1 MIAILAR
8 FVVAAPRAIL
18 AGTLVFLV
26 GAAILGGNV
35 AAQLDGVAANNPDA
49 SSASA
54 AAILDARFPG
64 SRPDL
69 ALLVEPAGGRGV
81 DEPAIAAQGREL
93 AEALA
98 AEPGI
103 TGVSSYWQTGSPT
116 LRSRDGR
123 QALIV
128 ARIAAPDE
136 NGADAVFN
144 RIQPRYA
151 GTRGDLGVALG
162 GATAVRNAVRDTV
175 TADLL
180 RAEAIAL
187 PLTLLVLVLV
197 FGSAVAATMPVL
209 TGVLVIVGTSAALT
223 MIARFATVSVFA
235 LNLTTA
241 LALGLAIDYGLLIV
255 RRFRQELARQ
265 AQRGRP
271 DPAAAVRETLRTAGR
286 TVLFSASIVAVS
298 LAAMLVFPT
307 PFLRSFAYAGLS
319 VVALATLA
327 VLLPL
332 PAALVLLGPR
342 VDALRIPL
350 GRGDLAARQAR
361 QRRSRARWV
370 RLANAVM
377 ARAPLFCVATVAL
390 LVVLGLPFARAEF
403 ATVDHRQ
410 LPDGT
415 AARVVQQDIKDR
427 FDSQATGVIDVVVP
441 STDPDAVAGYATR
454 LSTLAGV
461 VRVDSPQGTF
471 QRGRS
476 VAPTPPGRTAGGWS
490 LVSVAPA
497 ASIEDVSPQSQ
508 ALVRAIRDQP
518 APAGTLVG
526 GQAAE
531 LLDTR
536 QAIRHG
542 LPWALAIIVLGTLAL
557 LFLMTGSVLLPVKAL
572 VVNALSLTAMF
583 GAVVW
588 VFQQGHLSG
597 LLGFT
602 PTGFIEM
609 SLPVLMFC
617 LAFGLSMDYGI
628 FLIAAI
634 KEEYDRSGDNRHAVA
649 AGLARTGGIV
659 TSAAAVMAIVLIAV
673 GMSRIMNMQMLGLG
687 VALAVVIDA
696 TVVRCLLVPA
706 TMAIAG
712 RATWWAPR
720 PLRALRRRPGVDE
733 PAAPPRQRA
742 TAGRS

>member
-1 MIAILAR
+1 MIANLAR
-8 FVVAAPRAIL
+8 FVVAAPRVIL

-26 GAAILGGNV
+26 GAVILGGNV
-35 AAQLDGVAANNPDA
+35 AAQLDGVAANDPGAD
-49 SSASA
+49 SARA
-54 AAILDARFPG
+54 AAILDSQFPG

-69 ALLVEPAGGRGV
+69 VLLVEPSNGRGV
-81 DEPAIAAQGREL
+81 DEPAIANQGREL

-98 AEPGI
+98 AEPGV

-116 LRSRDGR
+116 LRSKDGR

-136 NGADAVFN
+136 NGADAIFN
-144 RIQPRYA
+144 RIQPHYA
-151 GTRGDLGVALG
+151 GDRGDLRVALG

-187 PLTLLVLVLV
+187 PLTLLVLIVV
-197 FGSAVAATMPVL
+197 FGSAVAALMPVL

-223 MIARFATVSVFA
+223 LIARFATVSVFA
-235 LNLTTA
+235 LNLTTV
-241 LALGLAIDYGLLIV
+241 LGLGLAIDYGLLIV

-265 AQRGRP
+265 AEQGRP

-286 TVLFSASIVAVS
+286 TVLFSAVVVAVS

-319 VVALATLA
+319 VVALAALV

-332 PAALVLLGPR
+332 PAALVLLGRR
-342 VDALRIPL
+342 VNALRIPL
-350 GRGDLAARQAR
+350 GRGDRVAREH
-361 QRRSRARWV
+361 RSQARWV
-370 RLANAVM
+370 ALADAVM
-377 ARAPLFCVATVAL
+377 ARAPLFLVATVAL
-390 LVVLGLPFARAEF
+390 LVVLGLPFARVEF

-415 AARVVQQDIKDR
+415 PARVVQQDIKDG
-427 FDSQATGVIDVVVP
+427 FDSQATGVIEVVVP
-441 STDPDAVAGYATR
+441 STDPNVVADYAAR
-454 LSTLAGV
+454 LSMLADV

-471 QRGRS
+471 EGRS
-476 VAPTPPGRTAGGWS
+476 VAPAPPGRTAGGWS

-497 ASIEDVSPQSQ
+497 ASVEDVSPQSQ
-508 ALVRAIRDQP
+508 ALVRAIRDIP

-536 QAIRHG
+536 LAIRHG
-542 LPWALAIIVLGTLAL
+542 LPWALAIIVVGTLVL

-602 PTGFIEM
+602 PTGFVEM

-628 FLIAAI
+628 FLIARI
-634 KEEYDRSGDNRHAVA
+634 KEEYDLSGDNRRAVA
-649 AGLARTGGIV
+649 AGLAGTGGIV
-659 TSAAAVMAIVLIAV
+659 TSAALVMAIVLVAV
-673 GMSRIMNMQMLGLG
+673 GTSRIMNMQMLGLG
-687 VALAVVIDA
+687 VALAVAIDA

-706 TMAIAG
+706 AMAIAG
-712 RATWWAPR
+712 RATWWGP
-720 PLRALRRRPGVDE
+720 RALRRRNGTDE
-733 PAAPPRQRA
+733 PAPPRREPVA
-742 TAGRS
+742 AGRS

>member
-1 MIAILAR
+1 MFAVLAR

-18 AGTLVFLV
+18 AGTLVFLA

-35 AAQLDGVAANNPDA
+35 ATQLDGVAANNPNA

-54 AAILDARFPG
+54 AAILDSQFPG

-69 ALLVEPAGGRGV
+69 ALLVEPAGGRGIE
-81 DEPAIAAQGREL
+81 EPAIAEQGREL

-103 TGVSSYWQTGSPT
+103 TGVRSYWQTGSPT
-116 LRSRDGR
+116 LRSKDNR

-136 NGADAVFN
+136 NGADSIFN
-144 RIQPRYA
+144 QIQPRYA
-151 GTRGDLGVALG
+151 GTRGDLSVQLG

-187 PLTLLVLVLV
+187 PLTLLVLVVV
-197 FGSAVAATMPVL
+197 FGSGVAAAMPVL
-209 TGVLVIVGTSAALT
+209 TGLLVIVGTSAALT
-223 MIARFATVSVFA
+223 LIARFATVSVFA

-265 AQRGRP
+265 AQRRRP
-271 DPAAAVRETLRTAGR
+271 DAAAAVRETLRTSGR

-332 PAALVLLGPR
+332 PAALVLLGQR
-342 VDALRIPL
+342 VDALRIPF
-350 GRGDLAARQAR
+350 GRGDRVARE
-361 QRRSRARWV
+361 RRSQARWV

-390 LVVLGLPFARAEF
+390 LVVLGLPFAGVEF

-415 AARVVQQDIKDR
+415 PARVVQQDIKDR

-441 STDPDAVAGYATR
+441 STDPDAVAGYAAR
-454 LSTLAGV
+454 LSTLDDV

-471 QRGRS
+471 QSGHG
-476 VAPTPPGRTAGGWS
+476 VAPTLPGRTAGGWS

-508 ALVRAIRDQP
+508 ALVRTIRGQP
-518 APAGTLVG
+518 APVGTLVG

-531 LLDTR
+531 LLDT
-536 QAIRHG
+536 QLAIQHG

-597 LLGFT
+597 PLGFT

-628 FLIAAI
+628 FLIARI
-634 KEEYDRSGDNRHAVA
+634 KEEYDRSGDNRRAVA
-649 AGLARTGGIV
+649 AGLARTGGII

-673 GMSRIMNMQMLGLG
+673 GTSRIMNMQMLGLG

-720 PLRALRRRPGVDE
+720 PLRRRYAVDE
-733 PAAPPRQRA
+733 SAELVEPPRQRA
-742 TAGRS
+742 AAGGVLK

>member
-1 MIAILAR
+1 MFAILAR
-8 FVVAAPRAIL
+8 FVIAAPRAIL
-18 AGTLVFLV
+18 AGTLVFLA

-35 AAQLDGVAANNPDA
+35 AAQLDGVAANDPDA
-49 SSASA
+49 SSARA
-54 AAILDARFPG
+54 AAILDSRFPG

-69 ALLVEPAGGRGV
+69 ALLVEPAGGHRVDSV
-81 DEPAIAAQGREL
+81 DEPAIAEQGRAL

-98 AEPGI
+98 AEPSI

-116 LRSRDGR
+116 LRSQDGR

-136 NGADAVFN
+136 NGADAIFN

-151 GTRGDLGVALG
+151 GTRGDLSVQLG

-187 PLTLLVLVLV
+187 PLTLLVLVVV
-197 FGSAVAATMPVL
+197 FGSGVAAAMPVL
-209 TGVLVIVGTSAALT
+209 TGILVIVGTSAALT
-223 MIARFATVSVFA
+223 LIARFATVSVFA

-265 AQRGRP
+265 AQ
-271 DPAAAVRETLRTAGR
+271 PATVVRETLRTAGR

-332 PAALVLLGPR
+332 PAALLLLGHR
-342 VDALRIPL
+342 VDALRIPFS
-350 GRGDLAARQAR
+350 RGDRAERE
-361 QRRSRARWV
+361 RRSRARWV

-377 ARAPLFCVATVAL
+377 ARAPLFSVATVAL
-390 LVVLGLPFARAEF
+390 LVVLGLPFAGVEF

-415 AARVVQQDIKDR
+415 PARVVQQDIKDR
-427 FDSQATGVIDVVVP
+427 FDSQATGVIDVAVP
-441 STDPDAVAGYATR
+441 STDPNAVAGYAAR
-454 LSTLAGV
+454 LSALADV

-471 QRGRS
+471 QGGRS
-476 VAPTPPGRTAGGWS
+476 VAPALPGRTAGGWS

-508 ALVRAIRDQP
+508 TLVRTIRGQP

-531 LLDTR
+531 LLDT
-536 QAIRHG
+536 QLAIRHG
-542 LPWALAIIVLGTLAL
+542 LPWALTIIVVGTLVL

-628 FLIAAI
+628 FLIARI
-634 KEEYDRSGDNRHAVA
+634 KEEHDRSGDNRRAVA

-720 PLRALRRRPGVDE
+720 PLRRRYGLDE
-733 PAAPPRQRA
+733 SVAPPRQRVA
-742 TAGRS
+742 AGEVLK

>member
-1 MIAILAR
+1 MIANLAR

-26 GAAILGGNV
+26 GAVILGGNV
-35 AAQLDGVAANNPDA
+35 AAQLDGVAANDPGAD
-49 SSASA
+49 SARA
-54 AAILDARFPG
+54 AAILDSQFPG

-69 ALLVEPAGGRGV
+69 VLLVEPTNGRGV
-81 DEPAIAAQGREL
+81 DEPAIANQGREL

-103 TGVSSYWQTGSPT
+103 TGVGSYWQTGSPT
-116 LRSRDGR
+116 LRSKDGR

-144 RIQPRYA
+144 RIQPHYA
-151 GTRGDLGVALG
+151 GDRGDLRVALG

-187 PLTLLVLVLV
+187 PLTLLVLIVV
-197 FGSAVAATMPVL
+197 FGSAVAALMPVL

-223 MIARFATVSVFA
+223 LVARFATVSVFA
-235 LNLTTA
+235 LNLTTV
-241 LALGLAIDYGLLIV
+241 LGLGLAIDYGLLIV

-265 AQRGRP
+265 AEQGRP

-286 TVLFSASIVAVS
+286 TVLFSAVVVAVS

-319 VVALATLA
+319 VVALAALV

-332 PAALVLLGPR
+332 PAALVLLGRR
-342 VDALRIPL
+342 VNALRIPL
-350 GRGDLAARQAR
+350 GRGDRVAREH
-361 QRRSRARWV
+361 RSQARWV
-370 RLANAVM
+370 ALADAVM
-377 ARAPLFCVATVAL
+377 ARAPLFLVATVAL
-390 LVVLGLPFARAEF
+390 LVVLGLPFARVEF

-415 AARVVQQDIKDR
+415 PARVVQQDIKDG
-427 FDSQATGVIDVVVP
+427 FDSQATGVIEVVVP
-441 STDPDAVAGYATR
+441 STDPNAVADYAAR
-454 LSTLAGV
+454 LSMLADV

-471 QRGRS
+471 EGRS
-476 VAPTPPGRTAGGWS
+476 VAPAPPGRTAGGWS

-497 ASIEDVSPQSQ
+497 ASVEDVSPQSQ
-508 ALVRAIRDQP
+508 ALVRAIRDIP

-531 LLDTR
+531 LLDT
-536 QAIRHG
+536 QLAIRHG
-542 LPWALAIIVLGTLAL
+542 LPWALAIIVVGTLVL

-602 PTGFIEM
+602 PTGFVEM

-628 FLIAAI
+628 FLTARI
-634 KEEYDRSGDNRHAVA
+634 KEEYDVSGDNRRAVA
-649 AGLARTGGIV
+649 AGLAGTGGIV
-659 TSAAAVMAIVLIAV
+659 TSAALVMAIVLVAV
-673 GMSRIMNMQMLGLG
+673 GTSRIMNMQMLGLG

-706 TMAIAG
+706 AMAIAG
-712 RATWWAPR
+712 RATWWVP
-720 PLRALRRRPGVDE
+720 RALRRRHGTDE
-733 PAAPPRQRA
+733 PAPPPREPVA
-742 TAGRS
+742 AGRS

>member
-1 MIAILAR
+1 MIANLAR
-8 FVVAAPRAIL
+8 FVVAAPRVIL

-26 GAAILGGNV
+26 GAVILGGNV
-35 AAQLDGVAANNPDA
+35 AAQLDGVAANDPGAD
-49 SSASA
+49 SARA
-54 AAILDARFPG
+54 AAILDSQFPG

-69 ALLVEPAGGRGV
+69 VLLVEPTNGRGV
-81 DEPAIAAQGREL
+81 DEPAIANQGREL

-98 AEPGI
+98 AEPGV

-116 LRSRDGR
+116 LRSKDGR

-136 NGADAVFN
+136 NGADAIFN
-144 RIQPRYA
+144 RIQPHYA
-151 GTRGDLGVALG
+151 GDRGDLRVALG

-187 PLTLLVLVLV
+187 PLTLLVLIVV
-197 FGSAVAATMPVL
+197 FGSAVAALMPVL

-223 MIARFATVSVFA
+223 LIARFATVSVFA
-235 LNLTTA
+235 LNLTTV
-241 LALGLAIDYGLLIV
+241 LGLGLAIDYGLLIV

-265 AQRGRP
+265 AEQGRP

-286 TVLFSASIVAVS
+286 TVLFSAVVVAVS

-319 VVALATLA
+319 VVALAALV

-332 PAALVLLGPR
+332 PAALVLLGRR
-342 VDALRIPL
+342 VNALRIPL
-350 GRGDLAARQAR
+350 GRGDRVAREH
-361 QRRSRARWV
+361 RSQARWV
-370 RLANAVM
+370 ALADAVM
-377 ARAPLFCVATVAL
+377 ARAPLFLVATVAL
-390 LVVLGLPFARAEF
+390 LVVLGLPFARVEF

-415 AARVVQQDIKDR
+415 PARVVQQDIKDG
-427 FDSQATGVIDVVVP
+427 FDSQATGVIEVVVP
-441 STDPDAVAGYATR
+441 STDPNVVADYAAR
-454 LSTLAGV
+454 LSMLADV

-471 QRGRS
+471 EGRS
-476 VAPTPPGRTAGGWS
+476 VAPAPPGRTAGGWS

-497 ASIEDVSPQSQ
+497 ASVEDVSPQSQ
-508 ALVRAIRDQP
+508 ALVRAIRDIP

-536 QAIRHG
+536 LAIRHG
-542 LPWALAIIVLGTLAL
+542 LPWALAIIVVGTLVL

-602 PTGFIEM
+602 PTGFVEM

-628 FLIAAI
+628 FLIARI
-634 KEEYDRSGDNRHAVA
+634 KEEYDLSGDNRRAVA
-649 AGLARTGGIV
+649 AGLAGTGGIV
-659 TSAAAVMAIVLIAV
+659 TSAALVMAIVLVAV
-673 GMSRIMNMQMLGLG
+673 GTSRIMNMQMLGLG
-687 VALAVVIDA
+687 VALAVAIDA

-706 TMAIAG
+706 AMAIAG
-712 RATWWAPR
+712 RATWWGP
-720 PLRALRRRPGVDE
+720 RALRRRNGTDE
-733 PAAPPRQRA
+733 PASPSREPV
-742 TAGRS
+742 TAGRP